1 VSAVPLLEVE
11 DLRIDFLTDAGW
23 VRVVEDV
30 SFVIEAGE
38 TLGLVGE
45 SGSGKSVTAMSLMRL
60 VPEPPGRVAAAGIRF
75 DGKNLLDLDADA
87 LRAVR
92 GNDIAMVFQE
102 SMTSLNPAF
111 TIGDQIAEAAR
122 RHLGLGRRAALERAA
137 EMLEVVGIPDPRAR
151 VRHFPHEFSGGMR
164 QRAAIAMALV
174 CEPRLLIADEPTTA
188 LDVTVQA
195 QVLELLRDL
204 QQRFGMAVLFI
215 THNLGVVA
223 DLCDR
228 VAVMYAGQ
236 LVESADV
243 HALFEAPGH
252 PYTEGLLRAMP
263 QLGRR
268 GEALAVVPG
277 VPPRPAAMP
286 AGCRFHPRCP
296 YATEACRSR
305 APALRRLAGDGAR
318 LLASRCL
325 RIDELNLAGV
335 S

>member
-1 VSAVPLLEVE
+1 MSGAPLLEVD

-30 SFVIEAGE
+30 SFSIGAGE

-60 VPEPPGRVAAAGIRF
+60 VPEPPGRVAAAGIRL
-75 DGKNLLDLDADA
+75 DGEDLLGLDDGA

-122 RHLGLGRRAALERAA
+122 RHLDLGRRAALDRAM
-137 EMLEVVGIPDPRAR
+137 EMLDVVGIPDPRAR
-151 VRHFPHEFSGGMR
+151 LHQYPHEFSGGMR

-236 LVESADV
+236 IVESADV
-243 HALFEAPGH
+243 HSLFEAPGH

-277 VPPRPAAMP
+277 VPPRPTAMP

-296 YATEACRSR
+296 YATEACRR
-305 APALRRLAGDGAR
+305 EVPDLRPLAADTAGR
-318 LLASRCL
+318 VSRCL
-325 RIDELNLAGV
+325 RIDELTLQGV
-335 S
+335 A